1 MTGGIDRPGIFI
13 AVALFLALAVISTW
27 PLATDPG
34 HLDLASSRG
43 NDPRFN
49 TYVVFWGAHA
59 LLTDPLNLHH
69 TNMFH
74 PERYTFAYSDI
85 ELSSSLLMLPAILIW
100 YNPVLTCNLL
110 VFASIILGG
119 IGFFLLAYDLTSS
132 RGAALF
138 GAVVFVFNPAHF
150 GRYLQIQFFADQWL
164 PWMAWALL
172 RWLRERHL
180 GWAAGAAL
188 LFCMHALTGS
198 HNAVFGAVFIGLA
211 LLCYA
216 VSDKLWKRARFW
228 LGAVLIA
235 AVSALILLPIFWPY
249 LIVQKDLEVQ
259 RVENFD
265 ALRAGSA
272 GAYELLS
279 SGSRLY
285 EWIDDNLKW
294 PSGMFQG
301 RLRGFLFPGFV
312 AVILGLMAFLSPNNK
327 SRSGHRTR
335 WLAWALDSAAL
346 TAAWIAVMRAITGA
360 ETVYLPLLP
369 IPSPPAWLIV
379 LIVIVVVAVRLIWLG
394 GHSHVLVELGRWS
407 RRSLRIDKNK
417 LFWLIV
423 FIFGLIAALG
433 PDAGLYQILGRL
445 PLVKLIRVPR
455 RFILL
460 ATFALAALAAYGFA
474 ALMRRMEKRSR
485 RILLTLLLAV
495 IFAAEAFYAPLPT
508 YTFDPNPPELFKWLG
523 RQEGDFAVAEF
534 PVDPLNYG
542 GNMRR
547 VYYSIHHWKKLLVG
561 YSGYQSQEN
570 KERLTRLNRTFP
582 SDECIEELRSL
593 DVRFVI
599 VLENRLTAEQREALR
614 SQAQL
619 VFDRNFNGA
628 MVYRIRT
635 SEE

>member
-1 MTGGIDRPGIFI
+1 MTSGTDKPGIII
-13 AVALFLALAVISTW
+13 AAALFLVMAVISTW
-27 PLATDPG
+27 PLATDLG
-34 HLDLASSRG
+34 HLDLAAKRG

-74 PERYTFAYSDI
+74 PERYTLAYSDI

-100 YNPVLTCNLL
+100 YNPVLTYNLL
-110 VFASIILGG
+110 VFASIFLGG

-138 GAVVFVFNPAHF
+138 GAAVFVFNPAHF

-164 PWMAWALL
+164 PWTAWALL
-172 RWLRERHL
+172 RWLRGRHW
-180 GWAAGAAL
+180 GWAAAAAL
-188 LFCMHALTGS
+188 LYCLHALTGS

-211 LLCYA
+211 LLYYA

-228 LGAVLIA
+228 GGTALIA
-235 AVSALILLPIFWPY
+235 AVSAIILLPVFWPY
-249 LIVQKDLEVQ
+249 MIVEKDLEVQ

-279 SGSRLY
+279 AGSQLY
-285 EWIDDNLKW
+285 NWIDDNLKW
-294 PSGMFQG
+294 PSAFFSG

-312 AVILGLMAFLSPNNK
+312 ALFLSLTAFLNPNNK
-327 SRSGHRTR
+327 GKGGRRTK
-335 WLAWALDSAAL
+335 WIAWTFDTIAIA
-346 TAAWIAVMRAITGA
+346 AAWIAVLRAISGSKV
-360 ETVYLPLLP
+360 VYLLLVP
-369 IPSPPAWLIV
+369 IPSPPAWLIA
-379 LIVIVVVAVRLIWLG
+379 LVALAAVAARLIWMG
-394 GHSHVLVELGRWS
+394 GYSHVVVELFRWLK
-407 RRSLRIDKNK
+407 RSLWIDKHK

-423 FIFGLIAALG
+423 LLFGLIAALG
-433 PDAGLYQILGRL
+433 PDAGLYQILGRM
-445 PLVKLIRVPR
+445 PLIKLIRVPR

-460 ATFALAALAAYGFA
+460 ATFALAMLAAWGFA
-474 ALMRRMEKRSR
+474 VMMRKLSKSPL
-485 RILLTLLLAV
+485 RIILAFTLVVL
-495 IFAAEAFYAPLPT
+495 FSAEALYAPLRVFS
-508 YTFDPNPPELFKWLG
+508 FDPNPPELYKWLG
-523 RQEGDFAVAEF
+523 RQQGDFAVAEF

-547 VYYSIHHWKKLLVG
+547 VYLSIHHWKKLLVG

-570 KERLTRLNRTFP
+570 KGRLARLNRTFP

-593 DVRFVI
+593 NVRYVI
-599 VLENRLTAEQREALR
+599 VLADRLAADQRDALR

-619 VFDRNFNGA
+619 AFENNFHGA
-628 MVYRIRT
+628 MIYRVRT
-635 SEE
+635 SAK